1 MPESF
6 PLLYGASVG
15 VTPFDTPSSLPTAG
29 PPVETAPVPGSSG
42 ALSAVAAVAA
52 VAPVATLPVL
62 FIEVGPISVVLNGV
76 SPLAPLLAGAGSVD
90 AGFSGPGATG
100 DTTPYGALRSA
111 SGETGIEKLG
121 L

>member
-1 MPESF
+1 MNLSPY
-6 PLLYGASVG
+6 PYGASVG
-15 VTPFDTPSSLPTAG
+15 VTPFDAPSSLPTAG

-42 ALSAVAAVAA
+42 ALSAVAALAA
-52 VAPVATLPVL
+52 GATLPVL

-76 SPLAPLLAGAGSVD
+76 SPLAPLPLGAGSVD

-100 DTTPYGALRSA
+100 DTTPYGAFRSA